1 MDRAMSDI
9 TMAVDAIEHF
19 TAVAHMGVDAAH
31 NLLMTG
37 DAVALEHGRILGADH
52 DGFMEILQRE
62 TFGMPVAVFRFGD
75 VLADQIVRRVAVV
88 TRCDGVV
95 RRFQP
100 AVELLPHDVTVY
112 AGARI
117 TRKIRET
124 FCVVEGVR
132 AKPAEKSHGRGER
145 QQENDTSASGGQ
157 FHVRG
162 DEAAL
167 LISSFYEFA
176 RGSP

>member
-1 MDRAMSDI
+1 M
-9 TMAVDAIEHF
+9 TVDAIEHF

-37 DAVALEHGRILGADH
+37 DAVALKHGRILWADH

-88 TRCDGVV
+88 TRRNRVM

-112 AGARI
+112 ASARI
-117 TRKIRET
+117 TRKIREA
-124 FCVVEGVR
+124 FRVVEGIC
-132 AKPAEKSHGRGER
+132 AKPGEETHGRGER
-145 QQENDTSASGGQ
+145 QQENDTSTSGWQ
-157 FHVRG
+157 FHVGRRG
-162 DEAAL
+162 CATDFFVL
-167 LISSFYEFA
+167 RTPQRFPFS
-176 RGSP
+176 RTCDQV